1 MPKSKK
7 RKGYLLAREK
17 AVKLKNGLSATK
29 TSTEKTPKLL
39 TNSKSSGNDSSRSET
54 SSGKSNASEDV
65 EIIDRQAPK
74 GEAPAA
80 SQGRNDVNMNDNDL
94 GYAMKEIDQN
104 MHKLFDRIRYSEDAV
119 STLPNRSWAIHCT
132 ELPVKKIVVSEM
144 IMHNVDGSGLEP
156 FYIKQIVFDEK
167 LNFDIFLLNSRTVL
181 KDKPSSI
188 HSMEDFETLLDHV
201 QSLKLCSGGP
211 DYQLYSHITPEC
223 AYKDPTNK
231 WRHNLCTLEVNDCDT
246 CESCLSLDDIL
257 KRHAQR
263 VKPSV
268 KHKNGIAMTR
278 RKRPGQSKDT

>member
-1 MPKSKK
+1 MPKAKK
-7 RKGYLLAREK
+7 RKTHLQPREK
-17 AVKLKNGLSATK
+17 TAKLKNGVNATK
-29 TSTEKTPKLL
+29 SSTEKTLSLL
-39 TNSKSSGNDSSRSET
+39 NPSRSTRDDSSRSENPI
-54 SSGKSNASEDV
+54 GKSNSSEDIQ
-65 EIIDRQAPK
+65 IIVKQTSK
-74 GEAPAA
+74 GGTPAA
-80 SQGRNDVNMNDNDL
+80 SQGRNNIVVNDNSSD
-94 GYAMKEIDQN
+94 YVMKEVDQN

-119 STLPNRSWAIHCT
+119 STLPNRSWAIHCS

-144 IMHNVDGSGLEP
+144 IMHNVDGVGLQP

-188 HSMEDFETLLDHV
+188 HSMEDFESLLDHL

-223 AYKDPTNK
+223 AYKDATNK
-231 WRHNLCTLEVNDCDT
+231 WRHNLCTLEVNNCDT
-246 CESCLSLDDIL
+246 CESCLSLDEIL

-268 KHKNGIAMTR
+268 KPKNGVAMTR